1 MILQEAIGIFIYHGD
16 YFKYIRIYQYI
27 IPHILNKYIFV
38 DHPSI
43 NLVETL
49 FNGSYKILLKV
60 RTIEHLP

>member
-16 YFKYIRIYQYI
+16 YFKYIYQDI

-38 DHPSI
+38 DHASI
-43 NLVETL
+43 NLVEAL
-49 FNGSYKILLKV
+49 FNGLYKILLKV